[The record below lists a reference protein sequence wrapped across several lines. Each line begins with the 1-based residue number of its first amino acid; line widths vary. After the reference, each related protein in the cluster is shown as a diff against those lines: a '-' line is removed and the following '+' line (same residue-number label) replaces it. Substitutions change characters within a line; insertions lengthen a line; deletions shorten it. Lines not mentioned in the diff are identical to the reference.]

1 MSDAMLRTEADG
13 FMRVEACS
21 ALTHLAESGACR
33 RAAIAAGAFQV
44 LGELLGARQGRE
56 SELQRQ
62 ACDLIAQLCDGDSD
76 VNGGDGDGDGDGAG
90 GGDAEARCSAAET
103 AGLIAAVCALRDAI
117 GPVRKAATYALRA
130 ICSSDA
136 SRWRE
141 AKLAGAPAAWRPKK

>member
-1 MSDAMLRTEADG
+1 ML
-13 FMRVEACS
+13 C
-21 ALTHLAESGACR
+21 
-33 RAAIAAGAFQV
+33 
-44 LGELLGARQGRE
+44 ELLGARQGRE

-62 ACDLIAQLCDGDSD
+62 ACDLNAQLCDGDGD
-76 VNGGDGDGDGDGAG
+76 EGNGDGGGGGDGGDDDG

>member
-1 MSDAMLRTEADG
+1 MTHP
-13 FMRVEACS
+13 S
-21 ALTHLAESGACR
+21 ARQQWPQVDPGRIAR
-33 RAAIAAGAFQV
+33 RLLPWNGPRAREGGLYNDFQV
-44 LGELLGARQGRE
+44 
-56 SELQRQ
+56 S
-62 ACDLIAQLCDGDSD
+62 DPIQLCDGDGD
-76 VNGGDGDGDGDGAG
+76 EGNGDGGGGGDGGDDDG

-136 SRWRE
+136 SRWWE